1 MSVDDLLRSGTA
13 RHIPCGAARRAPEAA
28 ERPAPGGI
36 DVAAAA
42 RDLVAGLLAEPW
54 GRVSASPYETGRLV
68 SLAPWLGGHARRV
81 EFLLE
86 TQRPDGGWGPPEGYA
101 LVPTLSATEALLA
114 ELRRG
119 IRGAPDAPGTSGV
132 AGAPG
137 APGDVTAPG
146 AGDAAVAGAARRGL
160 AALRRWS
167 RARDGEEGPGGR
179 PDLRDLPDMPAIEL
193 IAPALTAMINNHL
206 EAAGGGEP
214 LKPPAGMNDA
224 KLSAIRALLASG
236 AAVPRKLLHALEI
249 AGETAAGA
257 AGVAPTPVGGAGRG
271 DSPPRAGAGGALAAG
286 RGGESPAAI
295 AAVGASPAAGA
306 AWLGTASATAGG
318 PGSAVRRYL
327 EAVVER
333 SGGPVPCALPIT
345 LFERGWTLSWLRRAG
360 VPVTVPRELVASLE
374 AATAPGGAAAGP
386 GLPPDSDTT
395 SVGLYAL
402 ALLGEPREPAGLWA
416 YETGTHFCTW
426 RGEEGASPT
435 VNAHVLDAFGE
446 YARCRG
452 GSADVSRYAAAAV
465 RLSAWLR
472 ERQRADGS
480 WLDRWHASPYYA
492 TACCA
497 LALRDHGGRESEGA
511 VRAAVRWLLDTQ
523 LEDGSWGRWEGTAE
537 ETAYTLQTLLLAGAP
552 GGISAGTREA
562 AGSSGGGR
570 RAAAVARGYRR
581 LRESVTERGLPVGAP
596 ALWHDKDLYFPAAI
610 VTAAVLG
617 AIHLARRALPAGGG
631 TAVPATLSN
640 APSSLS
646 NGAVGG
652 PPGRCHRD

>member
-1 MSVDDLLRSGTA
+1 MSLDDLPRSGAA

-28 ERPAPGGI
+28 ERSAPGGV
-36 DVAAAA
+36 DVAAGA
-42 RDLVAGLLAEPW
+42 RELVAGLLAEPW

-68 SLAPWLGGHARRV
+68 SMAPWLGGHARRV
-81 EFLLE
+81 GFLLE

-119 IRGAPDAPGTSGV
+119 APDLPGTPGRPGVSDVPAAPGEGR
-132 AGAPG
+132 
-137 APGDVTAPG
+137 
-146 AGDAAVAGAARRGL
+146 AAVAGAARRGL
-160 AALRRWS
+160 AALRRW
-167 RARDGEEGPGGR
+167 ARG
-179 PDLRDLPDMPAIEL
+179 LRDLPDLPAIEL
-193 IAPALTAMINNHL
+193 IAPALTAMINGHL
-206 EAAGGGEP
+206 EAAGDGEP

-236 AAVPRKLLHALEI
+236 AAVPRKLLHALEV

-257 AGVAPTPVGGAGRG
+257 AGVAPTPMDGAAGGK
-271 DSPPRAGAGGALAAG
+271 PPSREGAGGAPAG
-286 RGGESPAAI
+286 RGGGAPAAI

-306 AWLGTASATAGG
+306 AWLGPAGG

-374 AATAPGGAAAGP
+374 AAAVPGGAAAGP

-452 GSADVSRYAAAAV
+452 GTADVSRYTAAAV

-523 LEDGSWGRWEGTAE
+523 REDGSWGRWEGTAE
-537 ETAYTLQTLLLAGAP
+537 ETAYALQTLLLAGAP
-552 GGISAGTREA
+552 AGT
-562 AGSSGGGR
+562 SGGTRAGAWETAGPSDDGR
-570 RAAAVARGYRR
+570 RAAAVAHGYRC
-581 LRESVTERGLPVGAP
+581 LRECVTERGHPAGAP

-617 AIHLARRALPAGGG
+617 ALHLARRALSAGGAG
-631 TAVPATLSN
+631 VPATLSN
-640 APSSLS
+640 GASTLS
-646 NGAVGG
+646 NRALGG